1 MKIRISDL
9 LFAPC
14 CWYAMV
20 LDVYCPKIDK
30 YLVCCWNTMV
40 LDGSFAS
47 LQCGI
52 ILLGGSVLWC
62 WVDFL
67 HHAAGAL
74 WCWCALV
81 LVHTVVLDG
90 GLSLVLVRDGA
101 TRLRLGG
108 GAPARKLEQPRQNY
122 FEWEY
127 ETKNDCTVE
136 QNGKKK

>member
-1 MKIRISDL
+1 
-9 LFAPC
+9 
-14 CWYAMV
+14 
-20 LDVYCPKIDK
+20 
-30 YLVCCWNTMV
+30 MV

-62 WVDFL
+62 GVDFL

-81 LVHTVVLDG
+81 LVHYGAGAHCGAGG

-127 ETKNDCTVE
+127 ETKDDCSVE

>member
-1 MKIRISDL
+1 
-9 LFAPC
+9 
-14 CWYAMV
+14 
-20 LDVYCPKIDK
+20 
-30 YLVCCWNTMV
+30 MV

-62 WVDFL
+62 GVDFL
-67 HHAAGAL
+67 HQAAGAL

-81 LVHTVVLDG
+81 LMHTVVLDG

-127 ETKNDCTVE
+127 ETKDDCRVE

>member
-1 MKIRISDL
+1 MCYGVGSISCTKL
-9 LFAPC
+9 LVHYGA
-14 CWYAMV
+14 
-20 LDVYCPKIDK
+20 
-30 YLVCCWNTMV
+30 
-40 LDGSFAS
+40 G
-47 LQCGI
+47 
-52 ILLGGSVLWC
+52 VLWC
-62 WVDFL
+62 W
-67 HHAAGAL
+67 
-74 WCWCALV
+74 CTMV

-127 ETKNDCTVE
+127 ETKDDCRVE

>member
-1 MKIRISDL
+1 M
-9 LFAPC
+9 
-14 CWYAMV
+14 
-20 LDVYCPKIDK
+20 
-30 YLVCCWNTMV
+30 
-40 LDGSFAS
+40 
-47 LQCGI
+47 
-52 ILLGGSVLWC
+52 
-62 WVDFL
+62 
-67 HHAAGAL
+67 
-74 WCWCALV
+74 V

-127 ETKNDCTVE
+127 ETKDDCRVE

>member
-1 MKIRISDL
+1 
-9 LFAPC
+9 
-14 CWYAMV
+14 
-20 LDVYCPKIDK
+20 
-30 YLVCCWNTMV
+30 MV

-47 LQCGI
+47 WCAI

-62 WVDFL
+62 GVDFL

-74 WCWCALV
+74 WCWCALVLVHCGADVLWCWCTMV

-127 ETKNDCTVE
+127 ETKDD
-136 QNGKKK
+136 

>member
-1 MKIRISDL
+1 ML
-9 LFAPC
+9 LEHYGAGWLFCIFAVWDNSPWWQCAMVWGRFFAPS
-14 CWYAMV
+14 CW
-20 LDVYCPKIDK
+20 C
-30 YLVCCWNTMV
+30 TMV
-40 LDGSFAS
+40 LVCSG
-47 LQCGI
+47 
-52 ILLGGSVLWC
+52 
-62 WVDFL
+62 
-67 HHAAGAL
+67 AGAL
-74 WCWCALV
+74 WCWRALVLVHHASGTPWCWSTMV

-127 ETKNDCTVE
+127 GTKDDCSVE